1 MKIEEV
7 VIWPIDIPLRFAFKH
22 SLAKRTASESIIVKI
37 TFDNAI
43 SGYGEALP
51 RHYVT
56 GETVV
61 SCITAIRQFILPR
74 LAGLEFAEVGDV
86 RTAIFGLHDDPA
98 VATSPAAICAVE
110 LALLDGLARSNKQ
123 ALYEFLGQPRKVE
136 RVRYSMVLGSSSLKT
151 IRKLTWFTRL
161 IGINH
166 IKLKVG
172 TSSEENEAAI
182 RLVRKIHPHAVL
194 RIDANCA
201 WTVESAMDQL
211 DRLRRYGVVACEQPL
226 PKSEIAGNRRLLAR
240 YPEMLFFMDES
251 LCSYHDAEMLIQ
263 EQAATGFNIRISKN
277 GGLLNAMRIYDLAKR
292 NGIKCQLGAQVGE
305 TAIIAAAG
313 RLFAGMTGDLC
324 FHEGSFGTHLLQ
336 ADVTRRPYRFG
347 FGGKASTHCQ
357 GAGIGVE
364 IVGDHIKPFAGTPVV
379 ITSDDLRCASTIPT
393 AAGVALTS
401 AAYRHQEQQA
411 YSNAH

>member
-1 MKIEEV
+1 MKIAEV
-7 VIWPIDIPLRFAFKH
+7 VVWPVDIPLRFAFKH
-22 SLAKRTASESIIVKI
+22 SLAERTASESIIVKI
-37 TFDNAI
+37 TFDNAVC
-43 SGYGEALP
+43 GYGEALP
-51 RHYVT
+51 RDYVT
-56 GETVV
+56 GETVT
-61 SCITAIRQFILPR
+61 SCITAIRQLILPR
-74 LAGLEFAEVGDV
+74 LAGFKFAEVGDV

-98 VATSPAAICAVE
+98 VAASPAAICAVE

-123 ALYEFLGQPRKVE
+123 TLYAFLGQPRKVE

-151 IRKLTWFTRL
+151 LRKLTWLTRL

-172 TSSEENEAAI
+172 ASIEENEAAI

-201 WTVESAMDQL
+201 WTVESAMGQL

-226 PKSEIAGNRRLLAR
+226 PKNDIAGNRPLLAR
-240 YPEMLFFMDES
+240 YPDMLFFMDES
-251 LCSYHDAEMLIQ
+251 LCSYHDAERLIQ

-277 GGLLNAMRIYDLAKR
+277 GGLLNAMRIDELAKR
-292 NGIKCQLGAQVGE
+292 NGIERQLGAQVGE

-324 FHEGSFGTHLLQ
+324 FHEGSFGTHLLK

-347 FGGKASTHCQ
+347 FGGRASTHCQ
-357 GAGIGVE
+357 GAGLGVE
-364 IVGDHIKPFAGTPVV
+364 VVEDNIKPFASTPVV
-379 ITSDDLRCASTIPT
+379 ITDADLRLAGTIP
-393 AAGVALTS
+393 AVAGVALTP
-401 AAYRHQEQQA
+401 ATYCH
-411 YSNAH
+411 